1 MIPSGARVR
10 ITKVSEETSWLEG
23 RLVETPIV
31 GHTLQLERTARAK
44 RYETEPDRV
53 EIAGWYVSSPVT
65 EILERP
71 DGSVACKTANG
82 HWNITI
88 LPDSP

>member
-1 MIPSGARVR
+1 MIPARSLVR
-10 ITKVSEETSWLEG
+10 LTKVSQETYWLEG
-23 RLVETPIV
+23 RLVEEPTV

-65 EILERP
+65 EIVERP
-71 DGSVACKTANG
+71 DGSVACRTANS

-88 LPDSP
+88 LP